1 MKTLLGWLIW
11 VCVGVAAISA
21 VAAYFVPTNLDA
33 ALFKSDTPGR
43 SGEHGYLLLSSPAGP
58 DVPRDGASEPE
69 WPAGTELTPDV
80 LAKMAAIQDNG
91 ERLVKRVHVPEFSWA
106 RWSHKWWFIGSVT
119 LLTLCG
125 IGQRAMSR
133 GEVMKKGAA
142 DPAESLDKVMEEL
155 RALRDELPAMTSDY
169 DRLHAIIHRVGE
181 LQQTHLA
188 NFAEARDV
196 LISRFGMGRFARIM
210 DVFAGGERKINRAWS
225 AAADGVLGEAFD
237 NIEQAIPMF
246 EEAQRRLG
254 STPPA

>member
-11 VCVGVAAISA
+11 ICVGVAAVSA
-21 VAAYFVPTNLDA
+21 VTAYFVPTSLNPE
-33 ALFKSDTPGR
+33 LFRSDTPGR
-43 SGEHGYLLLSSPAGP
+43 HGESGYLLLTSPAGP

-80 LAKMAAIQDNG
+80 LAKMAEIQDNG
-91 ERLVKRVHVPEFSWA
+91 EPLVKRVHVPEFSFA
-106 RWSHKWWFIGSVT
+106 RWSHKWWFIGSVV

-125 IGQRAMSR
+125 LGQRALSR
-133 GEVMKKGAA
+133 GGVMKKGTA
-142 DPAESLDKVMEEL
+142 DPEESLAGVLAEL
-155 RALRDELPAMTSDY
+155 NALRDELPGMTSDY
-169 DRLHAIIHRVGE
+169 DRLHAIVHRVGE

-210 DVFAGGERKINRAWS
+210 DSFAGGERKVNRAWS

-237 NIEQAIPMF
+237 NIEHAIPLF
-246 EEAQRRLG
+246 EETQRRLG
-254 STPPA
+254 AAPPA